1 MIEFSAVHT
10 KRPRDL
16 GPRIWD
22 LGTPDWDLRTP
33 GWTSYGIPLR
43 GDKGGIWTTG
53 ALRAPQNGPH
63 LDPIWALFGTPG
75 PCNLE
80 GLYYDKVDL
89 TPPDHSDPWIWTPGP
104 QDLDLR
110 T

>member
-43 GDKGGIWTTG
+43 GDKGVFGPL
-53 ALRAPQNGPH
+53 ALSGDPRM
-63 LDPIWALFGTPG
+63 DPIWTPFGPYLG
-75 PCNLE
+75 PR
-80 GLYYDKVDL
+80 
-89 TPPDHSDPWIWTPGP
+89 DPVIWRVSPTSC
-104 QDLDLR
+104 R
-110 T
+110 I